1 MTRRQRLHDATS
13 AVVPTGHT
21 RPDGELSVAS
31 LILPPVGAANPKAWG
46 RPLATSHTAVAP
58 PAPVSSVSSH
68 PIEQPAIT
76 EALAEVILDELPEE
90 VAERILA
97 PSRRRPRRLGAGRP
111 SRPPTRPPRSRHV
124 PRPRDRGGDRNG
136 GGPARGTGTSG
147 TRSTPITRGGA
158 VGLAHREAVP
168 PVLRTAEEIP
178 IPPAEERAGETP
190 RYPPAPYP
198 DAPDPRAVVDRPD
211 GLLRGPG
218 QADGDGPEVPL
229 SSPSSADAGMP
240 RGQPATRHTSAWAQ
254 PREALGLSP
263 GGRG

>member
-46 RPLATSHTAVAP
+46 RPLATSHTAVAA

-90 VAERILA
+90 VAEKILA
-97 PSRRRPRRLGAGRP
+97 PEPLAPEETRGRATEQAADETAEVEARAETEAEHATVVVLPVSPVHPAPAAPPAPEEEPSGSRIAKLSRRFFA
-111 SRPPTRPPRSRHV
+111 PP
-124 PRPRDRGGDRNG
+124 
-136 GGPARGTGTSG
+136 
-147 TRSTPITRGGA
+147 
-158 VGLAHREAVP
+158 
-168 PVLRTAEEIP
+168 EEIP

-190 RYPPAPYP
+190 RDLQLRIQMREILEPWWTGQ
-198 DAPDPRAVVDRPD
+198 RA
-211 GLLRGPG
+211 
-218 QADGDGPEVPL
+218 
-229 SSPSSADAGMP
+229 SS
-240 RGQPATRHTSAWAQ
+240 
-254 PREALGLSP
+254 EALAKLTEMGQKYL
-263 GGRG
+263 